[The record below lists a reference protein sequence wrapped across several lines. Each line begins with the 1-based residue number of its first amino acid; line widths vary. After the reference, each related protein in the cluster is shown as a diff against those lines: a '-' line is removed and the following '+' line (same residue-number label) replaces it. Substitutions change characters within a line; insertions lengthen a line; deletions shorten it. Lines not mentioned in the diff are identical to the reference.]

1 MAELRENNMAR
12 QFPVRK
18 VRLLN
23 ALLISLFLIAC
34 SGETAY
40 PLIDGSSHRFNNSE
54 GKYTLVNYWAEWCT
68 PCRVEVPE
76 LNQLAAEHGD
86 QVTVLALNFDN
97 EQGQE
102 LLEQLQKIGIQFQSL
117 ATDPRAIWGLERAQV
132 LPETLIINSEG
143 ELVQRLIGP
152 QTMESL
158 KALIVE

>member
-76 LNQLAAEHGD
+76 LNQLAAEHGVSAERIR
-86 QVTVLALNFDN
+86 QLEGNAMKKLKTALA
-97 EQGQE
+97 
-102 LLEQLQKIGIQFQSL
+102 
-117 ATDPRAIWGLERAQV
+117 A
-132 LPETLIINSEG
+132 
-143 ELVQRLIGP
+143 
-152 QTMESL
+152 
-158 KALIVE
+158 